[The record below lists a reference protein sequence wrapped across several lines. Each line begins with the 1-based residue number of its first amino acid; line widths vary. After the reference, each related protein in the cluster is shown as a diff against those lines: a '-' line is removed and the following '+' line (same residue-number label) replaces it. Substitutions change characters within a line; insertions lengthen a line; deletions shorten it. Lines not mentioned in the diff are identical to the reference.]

1 MATATVGAAQAVTP
15 VAPLAVIAPGDS
27 SARLIIANAIARR
40 HATLAEISQCRY
52 TGFVKVVARDLRE
65 SEDSARSV
73 LLLAETQSS
82 AYWEYPNRYQETVEA
97 RHRWVDAGI
106 GRAMVLVREVVHL
119 REDLVDLEGGA
130 DASGIAGAPTRSTF
144 GHNRG
149 SGSRYS
155 IVSPIAAEALDHYAY
170 VVQDT
175 LVEEGRRILRLA
187 IEPKSVASPLFT
199 GTVDIADST
208 FDVVA
213 MNLGVT
219 SAVQFP
225 GVLNL
230 RYEQHFKD
238 WGDGRWMPYEVR
250 LTGELRRAISAHWLP
265 QTFAGFRLPEF
276 PRHVSF
282 EQVALF
288 SAYNFDRGP
297 PPSDLAEYRAV
308 VLDQADAPD
317 SGTWS
322 GPGAV
327 PLTDAERAASYAS
340 DSAEHHP
347 ALLPRLAQD
356 ADAVQRKV
364 LGPGSFHY
372 NRVDGT
378 YVGVAPTWPTT
389 PPLLVSTKV
398 GYAWGSEVWQYRVGG
413 QVAVS
418 AARRIWVGAAYHDE
432 TMAWPALATS
442 GYDPTAS
449 ALVGRG
455 DPNNYYRDRGV
466 GVSLGTKLVDFTQLE
481 LRYDDVRQSTEDTIA
496 GSGFHSRLPPL
507 PNPPITEGRLRSL
520 SAVLTFDSRQL
531 VRSRG
536 ADYRLGSAHWTRVT
550 VRTEIAAPFIAS
562 GFTFRRYVF
571 QLDQQEQT
579 RALGTT
585 TLTVAGG
592 VNTHGAPPQR
602 YFTIGL
608 GRQLLAADGVGFNT
622 LARTQYAGSR
632 ALMVLL
638 RQDFGRRLSLHAGA
652 FWSTLV
658 DYTPTPADTMLH
670 TAPTPYAEA
679 GLTLGHLTPFLSPFD
694 LAVSLTWQ
702 LSSYPTDRFHFGV
715 GLTGP

>member
-1 MATATVGAAQAVTP
+1 VSLVLSLMATAIVGATQART
-15 VAPLAVIAPGDS
+15 DS
-27 SARLIIANAIARR
+27 NARLIIANAIARR
-40 HATLAEISQCRY
+40 HATLEGLGQCRY
-52 TGFVKVVARDLRE
+52 TGFVKEVARDLGE
-65 SEDSARSV
+65 SQDSARSV
-73 LLLAETQSS
+73 LLLAEAHSS
-82 AYWEYPNRYQETVEA
+82 AYWEYPDRYQEIVEA
-97 RHRWVDAGI
+97 RHRWTDAGI
-106 GRAMVLVREVVHL
+106 GRAMVSVREILHL
-119 REDLVDLEGGA
+119 SEDGVDLEGGA
-130 DASGIAGAPTRSTF
+130 DASGVGNAPTRSNF
-144 GHNRG
+144 RHRRG
-149 SGSRYS
+149 SGIGYS
-155 IVSPIAAEALDHYAY
+155 IVSPIASDALDHYAY

-175 LVEEGRRILRLA
+175 LVEEERRIFRLGV
-187 IEPKSVASPLFT
+187 EPKSDASPLFT
-199 GTVDIADST
+199 GTIDIADST

-213 MNLGVT
+213 MDLGVT

-225 GVLNL
+225 DVLNL

-265 QTFAGFRLPEF
+265 QTLAGFRLPEF

-282 EQVALF
+282 EQMALF

-297 PPSDLAEYRAV
+297 RPSDLAEYRAV
-308 VLDQADAPD
+308 VRDQADAAD

-327 PLTDAERAASYAS
+327 PLTAAERKALYAS
-340 DSAEHHP
+340 DYTEHHP
-347 ALLPRLAQD
+347 ALLPRLAQE
-356 ADAVQRKV
+356 ADAVQRTV
-364 LGPGSFHY
+364 LGPGSFHF

-378 YVGVAPTWPTT
+378 YVGVAPTWPATR
-389 PPLLVSTKV
+389 PLVVSTKV
-398 GYAWGSEVWQYRVGG
+398 GYALGSEVWQYRVAG

-418 AARRIWVGAAYHDE
+418 AARRIWLGAAYHDE
-432 TMAWPALATS
+432 TMAWPALATG

-455 DPNNYYRDRGV
+455 DPNNYYRERG
-466 GVSLGTKLVDFTQLE
+466 GSVSFGTKLVDFTQLE
-481 LRYDDVRQSTEDTIA
+481 LRYDDMRQSSQDTVA
-496 GSGFHSRLPPL
+496 GLGFHSRQPPL

-520 SAVLTFDSRQL
+520 SAMLTFDSRQL

-536 ADYRLGSAHWTRVT
+536 ADYRLGSAHWTRVS
-550 VRTEIAAPFIAS
+550 VRTEIAAP
-562 GFTFRRYVF
+562 FRRYVF

-608 GRQLLAADGVGFNT
+608 GRQLLAAEGVGFNT

-632 ALMVLL
+632 ALMVLV
-638 RQDFGRRLSLHAGA
+638 RQDFGRRLRSIPATLSLHAGV

-658 DYTPTPADTMLH
+658 DYTPTPADTMLR
-670 TAPTPYAEA
+670 TAPTPYEEA
-679 GLTLGHLTPFLSPFD
+679 GLSLGHLTPFLSPFD
-694 LAVSLTWQ
+694 LAVSFTWQ

-715 GLTGP
+715 GFTGP